1 MSQRSQQTSAK
12 NSQKDSLDLPITFL
26 HCPHKGHENLEL
38 KFVSKKEF
46 PNVSHLYCSS
56 CLSDPTKAPSVDKQQ
71 IISLVEIFKETVAK
85 SNQYMAQLD
94 PVMANIQRRQEENT
108 KKDFKTMFQSVIT
121 KRETFR
127 QTIADFKMDLAKLCQ
142 RYEAYFE
149 KQLETMFYKSFFA
162 IETRLSS
169 FKNTFEVLRL
179 RINSYSQEL
188 SRSFNSGQDA
198 AQYCQNIS
206 TVLKDLEGLKSN
218 SLVKMMNKAIHNLPS
233 NGPIIE
239 NFNANSAIEDD
250 IEDTFNQA
258 FDLLCE
264 KIECL
269 EKGLEPKPKIPK
281 EKSLKPIEAAKE
293 DSKEGEKGN
302 TQGVGGQ
309 AKPPQQIWAD
319 PADESIEI
327 FEREIAKFYQGDLIK
342 RLSGAYDKEEEDK
355 KENEEVK
362 DEDVGVV
369 DSEGGAENKEN
380 IKQEVKE
387 DGEER
392 KMDKSVKDNKEVIR
406 EKMNEYMH
414 PAGTESDGSYV
425 SDDEEDE
432 EEEEEEEGEEEGT
445 IQREVIYQLKNSV
458 QPEIFRKLFKSRK
471 FLRKSDRHLRLGLVK
486 LSQTI
491 VDDKKPK
498 SKETIKEA
506 KEVKEIRDKE
516 ETPNNK
522 DNTAVPAITNTTEA
536 QKQPVKEQPKETN
549 KVAVKEKE
557 QAPKK
562 EKKRELAK
570 KASEVHRDPLM
581 DFLAQLEKEIPN
593 PEVFEKLQKLVKKVK
608 VTGDK
613 NKRLTAQSIL
623 AIQDFV
629 GEFLRENHVN
639 NVFEYRKKRRQFN
652 DNEEAMKYNY
662 VCRDFFIKY
671 YSHYKKV
678 KSMFLEELGISKQG
692 FNNDYK
698 YWLERGHTYLAWS
711 RFKSKLQKASKTE
724 ATKIINS
731 GDLKAILT
739 QLLYFLKDP
748 LGEFKDDI
756 VKTKKKERYLL
767 VELLLARV
775 YDRAFF
781 SFQLE
786 EEDILGS
793 LNVCFGPP
801 GKEAHQIYEEFESI
815 IANVMYPEM
824 KVQVNYEDILEGNGN

>member
-1 MSQRSQQTSAK
+1 MSQRSLQTSAK
-12 NSQKDSLDLPITFL
+12 NSHKDPPEVPIAYL

-56 CLSDPTKAPSVDKQQ
+56 CLSDPSKAPAVDKQQ
-71 IISLVEIFKETVAK
+71 IASLVEIFKETTVR

-94 PVMANIQRRQEENT
+94 PVMSNIQRRQEENT
-108 KKDFKTMFQSVIT
+108 KKDFKTMFQSVIQ
-121 KRETFR
+121 KRENFR
-127 QTIADFKMDLAKLCQ
+127 QTIADFKMDIAKLCQ

-149 KQLETMFYKSFFA
+149 KQLETLFYKSFFA

-169 FKNTFEVLRL
+169 FKNTFEVLRM

-188 SRSFNSGQDA
+188 SRSLSSSQDVS
-198 AQYCQNIS
+198 QYCQSIS

-218 SLVKMMNKAIHNLPS
+218 NLVKMMNKAIHNLPS
-233 NGPIIE
+233 NGPIID
-239 NFNANSAIEDD
+239 NFNANCAIEDD

-258 FDLLCE
+258 FDILCD
-264 KIECL
+264 KIEAL
-269 EKGLEPKPKIPK
+269 EKGLEPKPKLPK
-281 EKSLKPIEAAKE
+281 EKQPQSAKAPEAIKE
-293 DSKEGEKGN
+293 DPKAVKAEN
-302 TQGVGGQ
+302 
-309 AKPPQQIWAD
+309 KPPQQIWAD

-342 RLSGAYDKEEEDK
+342 RLSGAYDREEEDK
-355 KENEEVK
+355 KEGEELVKESEEVV
-362 DEDVGVV
+362 DNEAED
-369 DSEGGAENKEN
+369 KEN
-380 IKQEVKE
+380 IQE

-392 KMDKSVKDNKEVIR
+392 KMNTVATKDNKEIIK

-414 PAGTESDGSYV
+414 PESDGSYV

-432 EEEEEEEGEEEGT
+432 EEEEEGT

-491 VDDKKPK
+491 VDDKKPRHK
-498 SKETIKEA
+498 DSKEIKE
-506 KEVKEIRDKE
+506 KSQDKYQDKE
-516 ETPNNK
+516 DEGGK
-522 DNTAVPAITNTTEA
+522 KEVPAITSGNEQKSQVKEAPKEVSKVVANEVKKGTTEV
-536 QKQPVKEQPKETN
+536 KPV
-549 KVAVKEKE
+549 
-557 QAPKK
+557 K

-639 NVFEYRKKRRQFN
+639 NVVEYRKKRRQFN

-724 ATKIINS
+724 AKKIINS
-731 GDLKAILT
+731 GDLKGILT

-786 EEDILGS
+786 EEDILAS
-793 LNVCFGPP
+793 LQVSFGPT

-824 KVQVNYEDILEGNGN
+824 KVQVNYDDLLDDSN

>member
-1 MSQRSQQTSAK
+1 MSQRSLQTSAK
-12 NSQKDSLDLPITFL
+12 NSHKDPPEVPIAYL

-56 CLSDPTKAPSVDKQQ
+56 CLSDPSKAPAVDKQQ
-71 IISLVEIFKETVAK
+71 ITSLVDIFKETIVR

-94 PVMANIQRRQEENT
+94 PVMSNIQRRQEENT
-108 KKDFKTMFQSVIT
+108 KKDFKTMFQSVIQ
-121 KRETFR
+121 KRENFR
-127 QTIADFKMDLAKLCQ
+127 QTIADFKMDIAKLCQ

-149 KQLETMFYKSFFA
+149 KQLETLFYKSFFA

-188 SRSFNSGQDA
+188 SRSLSSSQDVS
-198 AQYCQNIS
+198 QYCQSIS

-218 SLVKMMNKAIHNLPS
+218 NLVKMMNKAIHNLPS
-233 NGPIIE
+233 NGPIID
-239 NFNANSAIEDD
+239 NFNANCAIEDD

-258 FDLLCE
+258 FDILCD
-264 KIECL
+264 KIEAL
-269 EKGLEPKPKIPK
+269 EKGLEPKPKLPK
-281 EKSLKPIEAAKE
+281 EKQPQPTKAPEAIKE
-293 DSKEGEKGN
+293 DSSKGLVTTKVEN
-302 TQGVGGQ
+302 
-309 AKPPQQIWAD
+309 KPPQQIWAD

-355 KENEEVK
+355 KEAEELVKESEEVI
-362 DEDVGVV
+362 E
-369 DSEGGAENKEN
+369 AENKEN
-380 IKQEVKE
+380 IKE

-392 KMDKSVKDNKEVIR
+392 KTKDSKEIIK

-414 PAGTESDGSYV
+414 PVESDGSYV

-432 EEEEEEEGEEEGT
+432 EEEEEEGEEEEGT

-491 VDDKKPK
+491 VDEKKPK
-498 SKETIKEA
+498 RAEN
-506 KEVKEIRDKE
+506 KEIREIKDQDDTKKE
-516 ETPNNK
+516 
-522 DNTAVPAITNTTEA
+522 VPAITA
-536 QKQPVKEQPKETN
+536 PVVNDQKETATTASQAKN
-549 KVAVKEKE
+549 TNEKEAPKEKE
-557 QAPKK
+557 VLKSNEVKKGTEVTTSKPVK

-639 NVFEYRKKRRQFN
+639 NVVEYRKKRRQFN

-724 ATKIINS
+724 AKKIINS
-731 GDLKAILT
+731 GDLKGILT

-786 EEDILGS
+786 EEDILAS
-793 LNVCFGPP
+793 LQVSFGPT

-824 KVQVNYEDILEGNGN
+824 KVQVNYDDLIDDSN